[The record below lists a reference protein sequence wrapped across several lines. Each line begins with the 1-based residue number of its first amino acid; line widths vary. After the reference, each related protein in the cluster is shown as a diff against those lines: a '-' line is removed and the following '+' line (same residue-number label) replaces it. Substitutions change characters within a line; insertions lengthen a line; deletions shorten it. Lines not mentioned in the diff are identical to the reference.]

1 MGSSV
6 VVSFEGELIRVVY
19 GSSKGKTVEIK
30 DTLALRDEEF
40 DDFLSKEKAKEFIVV
55 SSFRDFYQDTI
66 LIPVTKEKF
75 TGKLI
80 EADILKKAP
89 FKDLSFIYTVLG
101 EKLIEN
107 RRMKEVFVFA
117 VNREEIDSLVNRFAR
132 KGKVVRA
139 VYHGLFSIASQI
151 KPGGLPVLC
160 VSESGLNKNIFL
172 VKDSRVLFIRTV
184 QSIESGL
191 SDFDIQNINMTA
203 NYCRQNLKTEPSLV
217 LLEGNLCV
225 NYNAATL
232 AMTPLACFIHGA
244 YQKKQFFAA
253 KSYIDLL
260 PLQFKIISQVTM
272 FLKYSTLCMLLLA
285 VFGAFYAVYLATNIT
300 ALKNNILSKRSSPAD
315 ITALLSAYDAKKSAM
330 AAYGPFIKSAGAS
343 LAAPE
348 IYRFLA
354 EVAALKTADIK
365 MESLAVNNANNV
377 LKITMKGVVKIDDYA
392 GMQRTYQEFIG
403 RVTAIKGAAVTLQ
416 ALDLNTKNFNMEL
429 EWKGSL

>member
-6 VVSFEGELIRVVY
+6 VVSFEGELIKVIY
-19 GSSKGKTVEIK
+19 GLSKGKTVEIK
-30 DTLALRDEEF
+30 DTLALKDAEF
-40 DDFLSKEKAKEFIVV
+40 DDFLRKEKAKEFIIV

-66 LIPVTKEKF
+66 LVPLTKEKF
-75 TGKLI
+75 TEKLI
-80 EADILKKAP
+80 EADIRKKAP

-117 VNREEIDSLVNRFAR
+117 VNREAIDSLVNRFAG
-132 KGKVVRA
+132 KGKVVKA
-139 VYHGLFSIASQI
+139 VYHDLFSIASQV

-160 VSESGLNKNIFL
+160 VTESGLNKNIFL

-184 QSIESGL
+184 QSLENGL
-191 SDFDIQNINMTA
+191 SDFDIQNINMTV

-244 YQKKQFFAA
+244 YQKKQFFAD

-260 PLQFKIISQVTM
+260 PLQFKRISQVTM
-272 FLKYSTLCMLLLA
+272 FLKYSTLCMLLL
-285 VFGAFYAVYLATNIT
+285 VVLGAFYGAYLATNIS
-300 ALKNNILSKRSSPAD
+300 ALKKNILSNRSSSAD
-315 ITALLSAYDAKKSAM
+315 ISALLSTYDAKKNAL
-330 AAYGPFIKSAGAS
+330 AAYEPFIRAAGAS

-354 EVAALKTADIK
+354 EVSALKTADIK
-365 MESLAVNNANNV
+365 LESLAASNAGNI
-377 LKITMKGVVKIDDYA
+377 LKITMKGVVKTDDYA
-392 GMQRTYQEFIG
+392 GRQRAYQEFI
-403 RVTAIKGAAVTLQ
+403 RMITAIKGAAVTIQ
-416 ALDLNTKNFNMEL
+416 SLDLNTKNFNIEL